1 MIRWLV
7 IGIGDITTRRVLP
20 AILEE
25 ERSKLVGIV
34 TREPVK
40 AEPYDVPGFTDL
52 REAIAKAGPDA
63 VYVGSPVFLHAPQ
76 TMISLHEGRH
86 VLCEKPMAMNYT
98 EAEMMV
104 DTARAANRT
113 LGVAY
118 YRRMYP
124 KVHRAMALIREGVIG
139 QPVLAYAS
147 HHSWFTAENG
157 FRAWLLDPDKA
168 GGGPLYDIA
177 SHRIDLLNFIFGE
190 PSRVRAQ
197 LSNAVNKTPVE
208 DSATLLIEYLN
219 NVRAIVDVRWH
230 SRVERD
236 EFRIIGT
243 SGELDLSPLSGP
255 TLVSP
260 QGRDEMPAHEN
271 LHSPCI
277 ENFVE
282 AVLDGK
288 PLLSSGQTA
297 LWTDWVTERAVRDN
311 NRSGARN

>member
-1 MIRWLV
+1 MIKWLV
-7 IGIGDITTRRVLP
+7 IGVGDITTKRVLP
-20 AILEE
+20 AIEE
-25 ERSKLVGIV
+25 EEQSELVGIV
-34 TREPVK
+34 TRNPAK
-40 AEPYDVPGFTDL
+40 AEPYGVPGFTDL
-52 REAIAKAGPDA
+52 REALAKVKPDA
-63 VYVGSPVFLHAPQ
+63 VYVATPVFMHAPQ
-76 TMISLHEGRH
+76 TMVSLREGCH
-86 VLCEKPMAMNYT
+86 VLCEKPMAMNYA

-104 DTARAANRT
+104 GTAEATGRT

-118 YRRMYP
+118 YRRTYP
-124 KVHRAMALIREGVIG
+124 KVRRAMALMQEGVIG

-147 HHSWFTAENG
+147 SHGWFKAEDRLRTW
-157 FRAWLLDPDKA
+157 FLDPDKA

-190 PSRVRAQ
+190 PARVRAQ

-208 DSATLLIEYLN
+208 DSATVLIEYLN

-230 SRVERD
+230 SRVNRD

-243 SGELDLSPLSGP
+243 SGELELSPLNGP

-260 QGRDEMPAHEN
+260 QGTEEIPTHEN
-271 LHSPCI
+271 IHFPCI

-288 PLLSSGQTA
+288 PPLSSGRTA
-297 LWTDWVTERAVRDN
+297 LWTDWVTDRAVKDDLR
-311 NRSGARN
+311 R